1 MVGLRSAL
9 QKFVIQAAL
18 AQSVAR
24 VLGKDEVGG
33 SSPLGSSGKGENKG
47 FSRYEASESLY
58 FITGKSERMTYYF
71 SIRFWTCETV
81 CNMEFV
87 RVLLALCK
95 TGYNPQKAYESA
107 IYIYMWLS
115 PPESGQI
122 PF

>member
-1 MVGLRSAL
+1 MVRLRSSL
-9 QKFVIQAAL
+9 QKFVIQATL

-33 SSPLGSSGKGENKG
+33 SSPLGSSEKSENKG

-58 FITGKSERMTYYF
+58 FIIGQSERMTYYF

-87 RVLLALCK
+87 RDLLASCK
-95 TGYNPQKAYESA
+95 TGYNTPKS
-107 IYIYMWLS
+107 L
-115 PPESGQI
+115 
-122 PF
+122 